1 MPKVEERKVQQLRG
15 SSYVLT
21 LPKEWVEASGL
32 RKGMGVTVVYEP
44 GILRVF
50 PTGRRKLE
58 LSVTVETSAAEQIG
72 EIVTA
77 CYELGCSSLTIS
89 CRSGISDELRS
100 VLKRLREE
108 LQGVFVSQQ
117 SEGVVSVEISE
128 VPFKSLEQAV
138 SILLQALVRTLR
150 FAEPGGPWVKREDLE
165 EMLRD
170 SRGYGSALVRYVS
183 SLLSSPDGT
192 VSHYAMP
199 LIVEVAVRMRDLVS
213 TVGELLTSGSWSQES
228 LASLERLLENLS
240 LHVADLLSAGAQEGL
255 MGLRREIR
263 ELRKS
268 GAHHDVDGVL
278 LELERLLSSLIR
290 LNALIVAGT

>member
-32 RKGMGVTVVYEP
+32 KKGMGVTVVYEP

-89 CRSGISDELRS
+89 CRSGISEELRS

-117 SEGVVSVEISE
+117 SEGIVSVEISE

-150 FAEPGGPWVKREDLE
+150 FAESGGPRVKREDLE

-192 VSHYAMP
+192 MPHYAMP
-199 LIVEVAVRMRDLVS
+199 LMVEVAARMKDLVS
-213 TVGELLTSGSWSQES
+213 KVGELLTSGSWSQES
-228 LASLERLLENLS
+228 LASVERLLENLS
-240 LHVADLLSAGAQEGL
+240 LHVADLLSTGAQEGL
-255 MGLRREIR
+255 MGLRREVR
-263 ELRKS
+263 ELRRS
-268 GAHHDVDGVL
+268 GAHPDVDGVL

>member
-89 CRSGISDELRS
+89 CRSGISEELRS

-278 LELERLLSSLIR
+278 LELERLLSSLMR
-290 LNALIVAGT
+290 LDALIVAGT

>member
-58 LSVTVETSAAEQIG
+58 LSVTVETSATEQIG

-89 CRSGISDELRS
+89 CRSGISEELRS

-150 FAEPGGPWVKREDLE
+150 FAESGGPWVKREDLE

-192 VSHYAMP
+192 VPHYAMP

-228 LASLERLLENLS
+228 LASVERLLENLS

-255 MGLRREIR
+255 MGLRREVR

-268 GAHHDVDGVL
+268 GAHPDVDGVL

>member
-58 LSVTVETSAAEQIG
+58 LSVTVETSATEQIG

-170 SRGYGSALVRYVS
+170 SKGYGSALVRYVS

-192 VSHYAMP
+192 VPHYAMP
-199 LIVEVAVRMRDLVS
+199 LMVEVAVRMRDLVS

-228 LASLERLLENLS
+228 LASVERLLENLS

-255 MGLRREIR
+255 MGLRREVR

-268 GAHHDVDGVL
+268 GAHPDVDGVL

>member
-58 LSVTVETSAAEQIG
+58 LSVTVETSATEQIG

-150 FAEPGGPWVKREDLE
+150 FAESGGPWVKREDLE

-170 SRGYGSALVRYVS
+170 LRGYGSALVRYVS

-192 VSHYAMP
+192 VPHYAMP
-199 LIVEVAVRMRDLVS
+199 LMVEVAVRTRDLVS
-213 TVGELLTSGSWSQES
+213 TVGDLLTSGSWSQES
-228 LASLERLLENLS
+228 LASVERLLENLS

-268 GAHHDVDGVL
+268 GAHPDVDGVL
-278 LELERLLSSLIR
+278 LELERVLSSLIR

>member
-58 LSVTVETSAAEQIG
+58 LSVTVETSATEQIG

-192 VSHYAMP
+192 VPHYSMP
-199 LIVEVAVRMRDLVS
+199 LMVEVAVRMRDLVS
-213 TVGELLTSGSWSQES
+213 TVGDLLTSGSWSQES

-255 MGLRREIR
+255 MGLRREVR

-268 GAHHDVDGVL
+268 GAHPEVDGVL
-278 LELERLLSSLIR
+278 LELERFLSSLIR

>member
-58 LSVTVETSAAEQIG
+58 LSVTVETSATEQIG

-89 CRSGISDELRS
+89 CRSGISEELRS
-100 VLKRLREE
+100 VLKRQREE

-150 FAEPGGPWVKREDLE
+150 FAESGGPKVKREDLE

-192 VSHYAMP
+192 VPHYAMP
-199 LIVEVAVRMRDLVS
+199 LMVEVAVRIRDLVS
-213 TVGELLTSGSWSQES
+213 TVGDLLTSGIWSQES

-255 MGLRREIR
+255 MGLRREILK
-263 ELRKS
+263 LRKS
-268 GAHHDVDGVL
+268 DAHPDFDGVL

>member
-32 RKGMGVTVVYEP
+32 KKGMGVTVVYEP
-44 GILRVF
+44 GMLRVF

-128 VPFKSLEQAV
+128 VPFKSLEQAL

-150 FAEPGGPWVKREDLE
+150 LAESEGPKVKREELE

-192 VSHYAMP
+192 MPHYAMP
-199 LIVEVAVRMRDLVS
+199 LMVEVAVRMMDLVS
-213 TVGELLTSGSWSQES
+213 TVGELLTSGNWSQGS
-228 LASLERLLENLS
+228 LASVERLLENLS
-240 LHVADLLSAGAQEGL
+240 LHVADLLSTSAQEGL
-255 MGLRREIR
+255 VGLRREIR
-263 ELRKS
+263 ELLKS
-268 GAHHDVDGVL
+268 GAHPEVDGVL
-278 LELERLLSSLIR
+278 AEMERLLSSLIR
-290 LNALIVAGT
+290 INVLIVAGT

>member
-58 LSVTVETSAAEQIG
+58 LSVTVETSATEQIG

-150 FAEPGGPWVKREDLE
+150 FAESGGPWVKREDLE

-170 SRGYGSALVRYVS
+170 LRGYGSALVRYVS

-192 VSHYAMP
+192 VPHYAMP
-199 LIVEVAVRMRDLVS
+199 LMVEVAVRTRDLVS
-213 TVGELLTSGSWSQES
+213 TVGDLLTSGSWSQES
-228 LASLERLLENLS
+228 LASVERLLENLS

-268 GAHHDVDGVL
+268 GAHPDVDGVL